1 MFLKPFSKSTNQS
14 KLQRQ
19 FLLLLLVSTIVPVS
33 IVGLYGAFSSTSA
46 LSELAKS
53 ELEEEVGDKAKDIS
67 SFLEGIGD
75 DVVFLSKTPSLEG
88 IIRARAAGGQDQQGN
103 SSYEASV
110 EGLQTIMKAE
120 METHSF
126 YSHFIYLNEKGQEM
140 VRVDSEGNNIKIVPA
155 GELQN
160 KADSQYF
167 IETMKL
173 EAGKIYVSPVELNR
187 EQGQIEQPYKP
198 VIHYALPIFD
208 SAGKRQGIVVANVFA
223 NEFLKAAKELNLY
236 EGEEGFIINQDG
248 YFVSHPEP
256 DKEWG
261 FEFDKEE
268 TLASNFSDKL
278 AEQVLS
284 GEEEGLVEYKG
295 NLIGYHKVDHA
306 PDQPEFLM
314 VINKVPKGEVFASV
328 NSFKFFA
335 LLIVLVSLGAVL
347 PLGITRINQLSNLI
361 KELVSRIS
369 TSSQQTFS
377 TLEEQERITN
387 QQAAS
392 VNQTTITMDELQASS
407 RQAAEQ
413 AQAAANAAQEALK
426 MTKFGSE
433 AVGETLQGMSTL
445 AEKVGAIAEQ
455 IVRLSEQ
462 ATQIGSISQ
471 LVSDVANQTNML
483 ALNSSVEA
491 VRAGEHGKGFAVVA
505 NEIRK
510 LADQSQQSTEKI
522 NNLVAEIQNAINST
536 VMVTEEGTKTVATG
550 VQIAQK
556 TEQAFVDVEEA
567 VNKVVLNNQQISL
580 NLKQQVSGI
589 QQVVQAMTTINQG
602 AKQTATG
609 INQTKLGTEQL
620 NESAM
625 ELQEMV

>member
-1 MFLKPFSKSTNQS
+1 MFLKSFSKSTNQS
-14 KLQRQ
+14 KIQRQ
-19 FLLLLLVSTIVPVS
+19 FLLLLMVSTIIPVS

-120 METHSF
+120 METHPF

-140 VRVDSEGNNIKIVPA
+140 VRVDSDGGAIKIIPA
-155 GELQN
+155 EELQN

-208 SAGKRQGIVVANVFA
+208 STGKRQGIVVANVFA

-236 EGEEGFIINQDG
+236 EGEEGFIVNQDG
-248 YFVSHPEP
+248 YFVSHPES

-261 FEFDKEE
+261 FELDKEE

-284 GEEEGLVEYKG
+284 GEEGLVEYKG

-426 MTKFGSE
+426 VAKVGSK
-433 AVGETLQGMSTL
+433 AVGETLEGMSTL
-445 AEKVGAIAEQ
+445 EEKVGAIAEQ

-550 VQIAQK
+550 MQIAQK

>member
-1 MFLKPFSKSTNQS
+1 M
-14 KLQRQ
+14 
-19 FLLLLLVSTIVPVS
+19 
-33 IVGLYGAFSSTSA
+33 
-46 LSELAKS
+46 
-53 ELEEEVGDKAKDIS
+53 
-67 SFLEGIGD
+67 
-75 DVVFLSKTPSLEG
+75 
-88 IIRARAAGGQDQQGN
+88 
-103 SSYEASV
+103 
-110 EGLQTIMKAE
+110 
-120 METHSF
+120 
-126 YSHFIYLNEKGQEM
+126 
-140 VRVDSEGNNIKIVPA
+140 
-155 GELQN
+155 
-160 KADSQYF
+160 
-167 IETMKL
+167 
-173 EAGKIYVSPVELNR
+173 
-187 EQGQIEQPYKP
+187 
-198 VIHYALPIFD
+198 
-208 SAGKRQGIVVANVFA
+208 
-223 NEFLKAAKELNLY
+223 
-236 EGEEGFIINQDG
+236 
-248 YFVSHPEP
+248 
-256 DKEWG
+256 
-261 FEFDKEE
+261 
-268 TLASNFSDKL
+268 ASNFSDKL
-278 AEQVLS
+278 AEEILS
-284 GEEEGLVEYKG
+284 AEEGLVEYKG
-295 NLIGYHKVDHA
+295 DLIGYHKVDHA

-314 VINKVPKGEVFASV
+314 VINKVPKGDVFASV
-328 NSFKFFA
+328 NTFKFVA

-347 PLGITRINQLSNLI
+347 PLGIARTNQLSNLI

-426 MTKFGSE
+426 MAKVGSN

-445 AEKVGAIAEQ
+445 EEKVGAIAEQ

-522 NNLVAEIQNAINST
+522 NNLVGEIQNSINST